1 MPAAA
6 EASLREH
13 GIVYK
18 AREPMD
24 DKLYDDALTL
34 DLFTEDNGEQH
45 KTSVR
50 GVVIDGEPVV
60 SRIDNFDH
68 LYATLAGNTVILR
81 YQDRPGIIASIGQ
94 LLSQS
99 GINIDNIVAPVDHK
113 SGDTLAVIKTNHPIT
128 DDLLLS
134 ISRAISAKQAFSL
147 VL

>member
-6 EASLREH
+6 EASMREH

-34 DLFTEDNGEQH
+34 DLFTEENGEQH

-50 GVVIDGEPVV
+50 GIVIDGEPVV
-60 SRIDNFDH
+60 SRIDGFDH
-68 LYATLAGNTVILR
+68 LYATLSGNTVVLR
-81 YQDRPGIIASIGQ
+81 YQDRPGVIATIGQ

-99 GINIDNIVAPVDHK
+99 GINIDNIVAPLNHDT
-113 SGDTLAVIKTNHPIT
+113 GDTLAVIKTNTPVSE
-128 DDLLLS
+128 DLLLS
-134 ISRAISAKQAFSL
+134 ISRAIAAKQSFTLSL
-147 VL
+147 